1 VYVQENT
8 EYAIVLSSDSNN
20 YKVWI
25 SQVGDLMPGTART
38 ISEQPYLGSLFK
50 SQNASTW
57 TADQTQDLKFTIYR
71 CQFATGVNS
80 NVQYQN
86 DALPQ
91 VTLGTD
97 PFETRAGVAKVRVW
111 HQNHCIPAGSF
122 VTISGVSANVNG
134 IAFAG
139 FNTTHTISDV
149 DLDSYCITLG
159 TNATASGY
167 SGGSVVKATRHL
179 QFDAVQP
186 LVQLQSFSETPIT
199 FGIKGT
205 SGKSVDSTTQAAYTQ
220 DTDYIGVLANET
232 NYFGS
237 PKMIASEQNEAN
249 SDLSNGLNGAKS
261 VKFNIVMS
269 SSNDALSPV
278 IDTHRT
284 SLITISNKVNNPSET
299 NLNVASLDASVIL
312 SNATGVTV
320 SGSTITTSTQQDAF
334 KIATV
339 GKYLTIAGASSGTS
353 TKLITAVAAD
363 GTSITFDSAVT
374 AITGNATLT
383 QRERFVA
390 ENAPLESSTYSK
402 YVTKRVNLANH
413 SNYLRVKFAANIPAE
428 SSIEV
433 WYKTNIVGSNTPFEN
448 DPYHQMTIDA
458 AVPTASNS
466 QDQFYDASYSIDDLV
481 AFDAIQVK
489 IVMKSSNSSEV
500 PRIKDL
506 RVLAC
511 V

>member
-1 VYVQENT
+1 MRSYL
-8 EYAIVLSSDSNN
+8 ASDSNN

-25 SQVGDLMPGTART
+25 SQVGDQMPGTART

-80 NVQYQN
+80 NVEYEN
-86 DALPQ
+86 DALSQ
-91 VTLGTD
+91 VTLGVN

-111 HQNHCIPAGSF
+111 QQNHGIPSGSY
-122 VTISGVSANVNG
+122 VTISGVTANVNG

-159 TNATASGY
+159 TNATSSGY
-167 SGGSVVKATRHL
+167 SGGSTVKATRHI
-179 QFDAVQP
+179 QYDAVQP
-186 LVQLQSFSETPIT
+186 LVQLQSFSETPIS
-199 FGIKGT
+199 FGIQGT
-205 SGKSVDSTTQAAYTQ
+205 SGKSVDSTTQVAYVQ
-220 DTDYIGVLANET
+220 DGTYSGVLANET
-232 NYFGS
+232 NYFAT
-237 PKMIASEQNEAN
+237 PKMIASEINEAD
-249 SDLSNGLNGAKS
+249 SSFGLSGDKS

-269 SSNDALSPV
+269 SSNDALSPI

-284 SLITISNKVNNPSET
+284 SLIAIGNKVNNPSET
-299 NLNVASLDASVIL
+299 NLNVANLDYSVIL

-320 SGSTITTSTQQDAF
+320 SGSTITTATQQDAF
-334 KIATV
+334 KTATV

-383 QRERFVA
+383 QRERFTA
-390 ENAPLESSTYSK
+390 ENAPSESSTYSK
-402 YVTKRVNLANH
+402 YVTKRVNLADH
-413 SNYLRVKFAANIPAE
+413 SNYLRVKFAANLPADA
-428 SSIEV
+428 SIEV
-433 WYKTNIVGSNTPFEN
+433 WYKTNIVGSTVPFGN
-448 DPYHQMTIDA
+448 APYSQMTIDSPLA
-458 AVPTASNS
+458 NSSN
-466 QDQFYDASYSIDDLV
+466 QEDQFYDASYSLDDLV
-481 AFDAIQVK
+481 AFDAVQIK
-489 IVMKSSNSSEV
+489 IVMKSSNTAQV